1 MCLIKILHRFGLDIL
16 LLYVNVWCLYI
27 IDFILVTSEES
38 NQVVR
43 SDGRCGPTVPQS
55 DGSPSECNPETE
67 FFCCSKWG
75 YCGSTDEHCD
85 CADCVNYRKSSKGI
99 LHPFFVSI
107 YTRLHVSIQ
116 EDILIT
122 YEFIITYCHHMQTQ
136 VQLKTRKNISL
147 RQYDNFIV
155 YNTLIFVDYNINMVM
170 RSLDSN
176 H

>member
-1 MCLIKILHRFGLDIL
+1 MGQRFPNQMVVHLNAIRKPSSFAAQNGVIVEARMSIVTVQIALITERVQK
-16 LLYVNVWCLYI
+16 VN
-27 IDFILVTSEES
+27 FTS
-38 NQVVR
+38 V
-43 SDGRCGPTVPQS
+43 
-55 DGSPSECNPETE
+55 
-67 FFCCSKWG
+67 
-75 YCGSTDEHCD
+75 
-85 CADCVNYRKSSKGI
+85 
-99 LHPFFVSI
+99 FFVSI
-107 YTRLHVSIQ
+107 YSRLHVSIQ

-122 YEFIITYCHHMQTQ
+122 YEFIITHCHHMQTQ